1 MKQQNQPMQRASTRF
16 SKDGTTALVTLRI
29 DRRDYE
35 FARAWA
41 AVHAEADP
49 HGTAEDQLEGHL
61 ALALMQR
68 RAEFGWTPP
77 PEIAALFTTKESTE
91 TPQKTMDDGITW

>member
-1 MKQQNQPMQRASTRF
+1 MNSHKQPMQRSSTRF
-16 SKDGTTALVTLRI
+16 SEDGTSAVVTLRI

-49 HGTAEDQLEGHL
+49 QGTAEEQLEGYL
-61 ALALMQR
+61 AMALMQR
-68 RAEFGWTPP
+68 RAESNWKPP
-77 PEIAALFTTKESTE
+77 PEIEALFTTKKSAGN
-91 TPQKTMDDGITW
+91 PQNNLDDGILL

>member
-1 MKQQNQPMQRASTRF
+1 MTNEVQSRRRGTRV
-16 SKDGTTALVTLRI
+16 SKDGRSVSVRLRV

-49 HGTAEDQLEGHL
+49 QGTAEEQLEGYL
-61 ALALMQR
+61 AMALMQR
-68 RAEFGWTPP
+68 RAESGWTPP
-77 PEIAALFTTKESTE
+77 PEIEALFTTGKSAGN
-91 TPQKTMDDGITW
+91 PQNPLDDSIPF